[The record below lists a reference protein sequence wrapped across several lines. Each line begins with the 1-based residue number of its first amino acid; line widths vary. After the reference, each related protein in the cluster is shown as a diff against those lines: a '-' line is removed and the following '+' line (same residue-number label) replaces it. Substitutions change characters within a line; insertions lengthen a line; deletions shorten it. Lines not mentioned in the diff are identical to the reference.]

1 MKMHRMVWPVFLG
14 VAVFLARPD
23 IGSGIEPGVI
33 EGYVKDAETEGPIQ
47 EAVVTVDEVGRPEI
61 ADARGHFVFP
71 GLPAGTYKVT
81 VHRTGYQSTSRKV
94 DVKAGTMQEVVF
106 LLETRAIVLEEIV
119 VTAPGEEVHP
129 RAEAISKEIE
139 ERRPKDVGEF
149 FREIPGAS
157 VVKKG
162 GMALDP
168 VIRGFKYEQLNV
180 IIDGG
185 VRVFG
190 ACPNRMDPS
199 TAHVQAED
207 LEKIELFR
215 GPYTV
220 RFGATLGG
228 IVNAVMTKSEQF
240 EGTELHVR
248 AEVGGESVSDAKRG
262 RLFLFGGGRGYDF
275 YASGGTKDYRSY
287 VDGNGVEVQS
297 SFRVNDYSLKAGWNP
312 SHNRR
317 FQVSHRQS
325 FVRDVLYPA
334 LPMDADRDDTQIYGL
349 DWAFE
354 DIHRALGRLTGKLY
368 YTGVDHVMSNTL
380 KPTYAQVRAVTE
392 PKTHTVGGRA
402 EMIVDISGEGRLY
415 VGGDYYD
422 LNKDGMRTRDI
433 AAGPMAGKHFDDIV
447 WPDAHFKD
455 LGVFSEF
462 HTPVGSRLRA
472 LVGVRVDR
480 VECTAGDPEASF
492 VQIHGS
498 DLDRSDTH
506 VSGHASLF
514 YRPAEE
520 VELSCV
526 LSRGRRSASITERY
540 IYLLPVGLDR
550 YDYLGDP
557 DLKPEENVQVDLGT
571 KGTYKRVS
579 FRVSGFYSSLR
590 EYVSARVD
598 TLVASRSPGVLGVK
612 RYYNIRSAAK
622 IGGELSGGIE
632 LSDAVTLGTSMAYVF
647 GRNGATEEPLPE
659 MPPLEGRVRLR
670 YDDPRGRFW
679 GEASGRFVS
688 RQTRVSEAFGERET
702 PGFST
707 FGLRTGASMGS
718 NVSVS
723 LGIENLFDRAY
734 YEHLNREQK
743 LDMKPIMEPGRNVY
757 LGVRLGF

>member
-1 MKMHRMVWPVFLG
+1 MKMRWFALLG
-14 VAVFLARPD
+14 MAALLARSD
-23 IGSGIEPGVI
+23 TGFGSELGAI
-33 EGYVKDAETEGPIQ
+33 EGYVKDAETESPIQ
-47 EAVVTVDEVGRPEI
+47 EAAVTVGAVDRQMTT
-61 ADARGHFVFP
+61 DARGYFVFSD
-71 GLPAGTYKVT
+71 LPEGTYKV
-81 VHRTGYQSTSRKV
+81 VARRIGYQSTSREV
-94 DVKAGTMQEVVF
+94 EVQAGTTQKMTFF
-106 LLETRAIVLEEIV
+106 LGTRAIVLGEIV
-119 VTAPGEEVHP
+119 VIA
-129 RAEAISKEIE
+129 RAEKAHPKAEAVEREIE
-139 ERRPKDVGEF
+139 ERRPRDVGEF

-207 LEKIELFR
+207 LEKVELFR

-220 RFGATLGG
+220 RFGSALGG
-228 IVNAVMTKSEQF
+228 IVNAVMTKPEQYG
-240 EGTELHVR
+240 EAGLHARV
-248 AEVGGESVSDAKRG
+248 EMGGESVFGGKRG
-262 RLFLFGGGRGYDF
+262 RVFLFGERERYDF
-275 YASGGTKDYRSY
+275 YLSGGAKDYSNY
-287 VDGNGVEVQS
+287 VDGNGMKVQS

-334 LPMDADRDDTQIYGL
+334 LPMDADEDDTQIYAL

-354 DIHRALGRLTGKLY
+354 DVHRAVRRLTGKLY

-380 KPTYAQVRAVTE
+380 KPTYANVHAVTE
-392 PKTHTVGGRA
+392 PKTQTVGGRA
-402 EMIVDISGEGRLY
+402 EMIMDLAGDGRLY
-415 VGGDYYD
+415 IGGDYYD

-433 AAGPMAGKHFDDIV
+433 VAGPMAGKHFDDTV

-455 LGVFSEF
+455 FGVFSEF
-462 HTPVGSRLRA
+462 HTSVGSRLRA
-472 LVGVRVDR
+472 IVGVRMDR
-480 VECTAGDPEASF
+480 VECTAGHPEASF
-492 VQIHGS
+492 VEIYGS

-520 VELSCV
+520 VEISCV
-526 LSRGRRSASITERY
+526 LSRGSRSASITERY
-540 IYLLPVGLDR
+540 LHLLPVGLDR
-550 YDYLGDP
+550 YVYLGNP
-557 DLKPEENVQVDLGT
+557 DLKPEGNVQVDLET
-571 KGTYKRVS
+571 KGTCERTS
-579 FRVSGFYSSLR
+579 FRVSGFYSRLR
-590 EYVSARVD
+590 EYISAHLD

-612 RYYNIRSAAK
+612 RYHNIRTVEK
-622 IGGELSGGIE
+622 MGGELSAGMK
-632 LSDAVTLGTSMAYVF
+632 LSGAVTLSTSVAYVF
-647 GRNGATEEPLPE
+647 GRNGVTEEPLPE

-679 GEASGRFVS
+679 GEASGRFVA
-688 RQTRVSEAFGERET
+688 RQTRISEAFGERET

-707 FGLRTGASMGS
+707 FGLRTGASIGS
-718 NVSVS
+718 YVSVS

-734 YEHLNREQK
+734 YEHLNRKQK
-743 LDMKPIMEPGRNVY
+743 LDMKPIMEPGQNVY
-757 LGVRLGF
+757 VGVRLGF